1 MLVDHAP
8 HSGRQEFFERVVFP
22 RFAPGRDVDREARA
36 RHQRQPEFDHEL
48 HRQFKLLVRDRE
60 PGRDL
65 DIAGWGL
72 QNDRGVGQFAFGLN
86 PAAIGLTIGGKHRA
100 VDLRQE
106 ADPVQAGGKALPFR
120 TCRGRQM
127 GQAGRLRAWRLWL
140 LPIDGSLARI
150 AADAFQGRRRAFPAS
165 HDGRPVAKHGRR
177 VAETTQTRL
186 LPVPDA
192 HSTAHLTAEL
202 AAEICPFPSVTLPTK
217 Y

>member
-1 MLVDHAP
+1 MARTFTPLSRKVSLLSTPGGRSLRRCLRSPDKVMLVDHAP

-150 AADAFQGRRRAFPAS
+150 CRGCVS
-165 HDGRPVAKHGRR
+165 RPSAC
-177 VAETTQTRL
+177 L
-186 LPVPDA
+186 SCL
-192 HSTAHLTAEL
+192 S
-202 AAEICPFPSVTLPTK
+202 
-217 Y
+217 